1 MNTKVA
7 IISILLKNRNSVQEL
22 NALLHEYADYII
34 GRMGIPYKAKSIN
47 IMSIAIDAPETKINE
62 LSNKISTLKDITTK
76 VVYADM

>member
-22 NALLHEYADYII
+22 NTLLHEYADYII